1 MKSAKEW
8 FLKYICVPSASDETT
23 GTIPS
28 TEDQKKLGAI
38 IVEDMKEIGISDAF
52 MDEYGYVYGTIEAN
66 CENQPSIGL
75 IAHIDVIGG
84 VPCAPM
90 NPEIIENYDGG
101 VITLKNGLTIDPAVY
116 ASVGACKGKSLIVTD
131 GNTILGADDKAGI
144 AEIMA
149 LAERLIND
157 ATIKHGKVKI
167 AFTPDEEIG
176 GGAEQLDIPAFGCD
190 FAYTVDGGEIG
201 GIEYENFNAASAKAV
216 FKGVNIHP
224 GSAKNIMKNAALIAA
239 EFITMMPAAETP
251 SHTENYEGFYHLVGM
266 KGDESEAMCGFII
279 RDHEREIFEK
289 RKAFFASCVD
299 FINMKYGAGTAAC
312 EIKDSYYNMK
322 DALKD
327 HMHIVER
334 AKAAFTACGVN
345 PFLVPIRGGTD
356 GARLSWRGLPCPNLS
371 TGGMNG
377 HGQRECACIE
387 DMEKMVDVLLEI
399 VKAK

>member
-8 FLKYICVPSASDETT
+8 FLKYICVPSASDENAS
-23 GTIPS
+23 TIPS

-38 IVEDMKEIGISDAF
+38 IVEDMKEIGIADAF

-66 CENQPSIGL
+66 CDGQPSIGL
-75 IAHIDVIGG
+75 IAHLDVIGG

-90 NPEIIENYDGG
+90 HPEIIENYDGG

-116 ASVGACKGKSLIVTD
+116 AGVGACKGKSLIVTD

-144 AEIMA
+144 AEIMH
-149 LAERLIND
+149 LAEVLLND
-157 ATIKHGKVKI
+157 PSIKHGKVRI

-239 EFITMMPAAETP
+239 EFIGMMPQAETP

-266 KGDESEAMCGFII
+266 KGDESEAMCGYII
-279 RDHEREIFEK
+279 RDHDREIFEK

-299 FINMKYGAGTAAC
+299 FINMKYGEGTAVC
-312 EIKDSYYNMK
+312 EIKDTYYNMK

>member
-8 FLKYICVPSASDETT
+8 FLKYIMVPSASDETT

-75 IAHIDVIGG
+75 IAHLDVIGG
-84 VPCAPM
+84 VPCSPM

-116 ASVGACKGKSLIVTD
+116 TSVGACKGKSLIVTD

-157 ATIKHGKVKI
+157 STIKHGKVKI

-176 GGAEQLDIPAFGCD
+176 GGAEQLDIAAFGAD

-224 GSAKNIMKNAALIAA
+224 GSAKNKMKNAA
-239 EFITMMPAAETP
+239 T
-251 SHTENYEGFYHLVGM
+251 SQ
-266 KGDESEAMCGFII
+266 
-279 RDHEREIFEK
+279 
-289 RKAFFASCVD
+289 
-299 FINMKYGAGTAAC
+299 
-312 EIKDSYYNMK
+312 
-322 DALKD
+322 
-327 HMHIVER
+327 
-334 AKAAFTACGVN
+334 
-345 PFLVPIRGGTD
+345 
-356 GARLSWRGLPCPNLS
+356 PNSL
-371 TGGMNG
+371 
-377 HGQRECACIE
+377 A
-387 DMEKMVDVLLEI
+387 
-399 VKAK
+399 